1 LRIRNSGL
9 HKQNEPIKV
18 MSDSDYDE
26 SSENESATEEE
37 TSENKLQKLRKEL
50 EGVPLGE
57 IQKLKE
63 KVGLKRYNEVIFG
76 GRAKQLV
83 TDDDESEN
91 DDMKDENGEEIDD
104 EDEDEDDDDEEP
116 VEKKSKKPK
125 TFEKG
130 KKSEPEEISSKKP
143 KRWKPRNVVAIPKRK
158 FRDPRFDDLSGTLN
172 QALFEKSYQ
181 FVDEMKKQEKEKVG
195 KALNKERNANRK
207 EELKRLY
214 TKMNED
220 EKKKIDAAAK
230 RKREKE
236 LRSVKSVGSDGQK
249 KTFYLK
255 KSDQKKIELAQ
266 KYEALKTSGKLDSY
280 LAKKRKRNAAKE
292 RKRLPTQQR
301 TEQT

>member
-1 LRIRNSGL
+1 MG
-9 HKQNEPIKV
+9 
-18 MSDSDYDE
+18 
-26 SSENESATEEE
+26 
-37 TSENKLQKLRKEL
+37 
-50 EGVPLGE
+50 
-57 IQKLKE
+57 
-63 KVGLKRYNEVIFG
+63 
-76 GRAKQLV
+76 
-83 TDDDESEN
+83 
-91 DDMKDENGEEIDD
+91 
-104 EDEDEDDDDEEP
+104 
-116 VEKKSKKPK
+116 KSKKPK

-130 KKSEPEEISSKKP
+130 KKSEPDEISSKKP
-143 KRWKPRNVVAIPKRK
+143 KRWKPRNVVAVPKRK

-181 FVDEMKKQEKEKVG
+181 FVDEMKK
-195 KALNKERNANRK
+195 
-207 EELKRLY
+207 
-214 TKMNED
+214 
-220 EKKKIDAAAK
+220 KKTEAIAK

-255 KSDQKKIELAQ
+255 KSDQKKMELAQ